1 MKRNSLNSFFT
12 ADIHLFNPFNDKI
25 KESFYHEFQIL
36 IESGVDMQRALQII
50 IDDQKNLKVKSSLE
64 QVLKDIINGLTL
76 SKSLEKSTFFSPFEF
91 QNIKI
96 GEETSKLKLV
106 LAHLTLFFKNK
117 IKLRRQIISLIT
129 YPLFVIFITIGVL
142 FFMLNSVVPMF
153 EDVFK
158 QFGQELPPLTQK
170 IIWISNHFN
179 YFIVLFLV
187 IITSISIMIISQK
200 KQIWFRSYGSSFLL
214 KIPIF
219 GNLITKIYLTR
230 FCQSMT
236 LLLNTKTP
244 LLNSLDLVEKMISY
258 YPIEIAI
265 KHIKKGIMNGE
276 NLYSNLDKHPIFP
289 KKFISLIKIAEET
302 NQLEKSFERIS
313 IQYQEEIEHNTKVI
327 GTIIEPLIIV
337 LIGLIVGVIMVS
349 LYLPMF
355 NLSNVIK

>member
-106 LAHLTLFFKNK
+106 LEHLTLFFKNK

-158 QFGQELPPLTQK
+158 QFGQELPTLTQK

-179 YFIVLFLV
+179 YFIVIFLV

>member
-76 SKSLEKSTFFSPFEF
+76 SKSLEKSIFFSPFEF

>member
-1 MKRNSLNSFFT
+1 
-12 ADIHLFNPFNDKI
+12 
-25 KESFYHEFQIL
+25 
-36 IESGVDMQRALQII
+36 MQRALQII
-50 IDDQKNLKVKSSLE
+50 IDDQKNIKVKSSLE

-76 SKSLEKSTFFSPFEF
+76 AKSLEKSTHFSPFEF

-158 QFGQELPPLTQK
+158 QFGQELPALTQK
-170 IIWISNHFN
+170 IIWVSNHFH

-200 KQIWFRSYGSSFLL
+200 KQQWFRDYSSAIFL

-230 FCQSMT
+230 LCQSMT

-276 NLYSNLDKHPIFP
+276 NLHSNLDKHPIFP

>member
-313 IQYQEEIEHNTKVI
+313 IQYQQEIEHNTKVI